1 MSPALPTVYPI
12 LDGAP
17 LARKGCSVPHA
28 AAALLAGGA
37 EILQLRVKGH
47 WTRDTFAAAE
57 EIARW
62 CGEANA
68 RLIVNDRADFALLLD
83 CGLHLGQEDLSP
95 TAARSQLG
103 SDRPIGFSTHN
114 AAQLTAAALEPV
126 DYIALEPIYPTL
138 SKDNP
143 GPIVDL
149 DNLRIWRKLVPQPLV
164 AIGGITR
171 ENACAVLDAGADSVA
186 IIGDLL
192 PDVCTEHSIRAR
204 MEEWRQL
211 LKR

>member
-1 MSPALPTVYPI
+1 RLSDSRRRPARPQGL
-12 LDGAP
+12 LRA
-17 LARKGCSVPHA
+17 HA

-37 EILQLRVKGH
+37 EILQLRLKGQ

-62 CGEANA
+62 CREANA

-83 CGLHLGQEDLSP
+83 CGLHLGQDDLSP
-95 TAARSQLG
+95 AAARGLLG

-126 DYIALEPIYPTL
+126 DYIALGPIYPTL

-143 GPIVDL
+143 DPIVDL
-149 DNLRIWRKLVPQPLV
+149 DNLRMWHKLVRQPLV

-171 ENACAVLDAGADSVA
+171 ENARAVLDAGADSVA

-211 LKR
+211 TRQ